1 VKQSNNIET
10 EHTRISDLWHFLH
23 CAEQLAINHERLHD
37 LIHTDLLKCLLI
49 VGDYQDELLCKLH
62 PDSDLVNEI
71 KAHKQQ
77 QQP

>member
-1 VKQSNNIET
+1 MIVKQSPDLDT

-37 LIHTDLLKCLLI
+37 LIHADLLKCLLV
-49 VGDYQDELLCKLH
+49 VGEYQDELIDKLH
-62 PDSDLVNEI
+62 PDSDLINET

-77 QQP
+77 P